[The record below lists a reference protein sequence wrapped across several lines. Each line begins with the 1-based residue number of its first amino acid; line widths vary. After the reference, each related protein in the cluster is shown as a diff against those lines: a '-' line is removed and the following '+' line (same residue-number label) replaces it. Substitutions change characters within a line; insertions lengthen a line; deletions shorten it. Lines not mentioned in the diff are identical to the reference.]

1 MLYRYATKDLSI
13 NNAQAFVKALNASD
27 GSSTKNSVILY
38 AVIGNTTDWNNEPNP
53 NFVEDTEQ
61 NLQYEQHRK
70 FIGAKK
76 IDVGSVSHVVP
87 RYDWASGTVYSMYR
101 DTDKSMFERQYYA
114 LTDQYNVYKCLYN
127 NKGSASAVKPT
138 GFSTLP
144 FTTSDGYTW
153 KYLYTISLGEADK
166 FLTSVHMPVKNIVTP
181 DASPEQTRQ
190 QAVQNAAVNGSIE
203 IVETVNLGSG
213 YHQVAN
219 AVVEI
224 GGRSTLKISGA
235 GDGGA
240 SPIQGFYNG
249 SSVYISSGTGVGQL
263 RRIVQW
269 SGATKTLTVN
279 AAFTTTPNT
288 DSRVIISPTVT
299 IIGDGNNAQA
309 YSRVHPV
316 TGAIANV
323 SVISVGSQY
332 TRAKAIVT
340 SNSIHGTGA
349 TANAVIS
356 PIGGHGSNPVRELA
370 ADKILLNVQFNG
382 SEGVSATGAGYIPS
396 NTEFRTLSIL
406 KDPVLKVDANNNHV
420 AVESIANTSNS
431 PSTLRF
437 TTRATISY
445 TSMDGNAPVNP
456 LVTNDIITNERNRL
470 AAELGTLEF
479 VTTLGSVQR
488 KADSLSNAVQG
499 ANAHIVYIREDE
511 TQSDASF
518 HNMYLNSVQSY
529 SNHVPFTKDDIILNG
544 TSDTPVA
551 TVEAIQGPEAN
562 TFSGEILYTE
572 NIRAVSRTPEQIEDI
587 KIILDF

>member
-13 NNAQAFVKALNASD
+13 NNAQAFVKALNATD

-38 AVIGNTTDWNNEPNP
+38 AVLGNTADWVDEPEP
-53 NFVEDTEQ
+53 SFVLDTEQ
-61 NLQYEQHRK
+61 NLQYEQHRR

-87 RYDWASGTVYSMYR
+87 RYDWGSGTVYSMYR
-101 DTDKSMFERQYYA
+101 DTDSDMYQRQYYV

-127 NKGSASAVKPT
+127 NKGSASSVKPT

-144 FTTSDGYTW
+144 FTTSDGYSW

-166 FLTSVHMPVKNIVTP
+166 FLTSVHMPVKTIVTP
-181 DASPEQTRQ
+181 DTSPEQTRQ
-190 QAVQNAAVNGSIE
+190 QAVQNAAVNGAIE

-219 AVVEI
+219 AVVEV
-224 GGRSTLKISGA
+224 GGRNTLKISGA

-249 SSVYISSGTGVGQL
+249 ASVYVSSGTGVGQL
-263 RRIVQW
+263 RRIVHW
-269 SGATKTLTVN
+269 SGSTKTLTVN
-279 AAFTTTPNT
+279 TAFSTTPNT

-299 IIGDGNNAQA
+299 IIGDGSNAQA
-309 YSRVHPV
+309 YSRVNPA
-316 TGAIANV
+316 TGSIANV

-332 TRAKAIVT
+332 TRAKAIIT
-340 SNSIHGTGA
+340 SNSIHGSGA

-356 PIGGHGSNPVRELA
+356 PVGGHGSNPVRELA

-406 KDPVLKVDANNNHV
+406 KDPVLKVNSNNV
-420 AVESIANTSNS
+420 FVEVEAIANTSNS

-445 TSMDGNAPVNP
+445 TSMDGNVPVNA
-456 LVTNDIITNERNRL
+456 LVADNIITNERNRL
-470 AAELGTLEF
+470 AAEIGTLEF

-488 KADSLSNAVQG
+488 KSDSLSNALQG

-511 TQSDASF
+511 TQSDSSF
-518 HNMYLNSVQSY
+518 YNAYLNSVQSY
-529 SNHVPFTKDDIILNG
+529 SNHVAFTKDDILLN
-544 TSDTPVA
+544 SASETPVA
-551 TVEAIQGPEAN
+551 TIEAIVGPEAN

>member
-1 MLYRYATKDLSI
+1 MVYRYATKDLSI
-13 NNAQAFVKALNASD
+13 NNAQAFVKALNARD
-27 GSSTKNSVILY
+27 GSTTKNSVILY
-38 AVIGNTTDWNNEPNP
+38 AVLGNTIDWTNEPNP
-53 NFVEDTEQ
+53 NFVENTEQ
-61 NLQYEQHRK
+61 NLQYEQHRR

-87 RYDWASGTVYSMYR
+87 RHDWTSGVVYSMYR
-101 DTDKSMFERQYYA
+101 DTDSDLHERQYYA

-127 NKGSASAVKPT
+127 NKGAESTVKPT

-153 KYLYTISLGEADK
+153 KYMYTISLGEADK

-181 DASPEQTRQ
+181 DTSPEQTRQ

-219 AVVEI
+219 AVVEV
-224 GGRSTLKISGA
+224 GGKTTLKISGA
-235 GDGGA
+235 GAGGA

-269 SGATKTLTVN
+269 SGSTKTLTVN
-279 AAFTTTPNT
+279 TAFTTTPNT

-299 IIGDGNNAQA
+299 IIGDGSNAQA
-309 YSRVHPV
+309 YTRVNAA
-316 TGAIANV
+316 TGSIANV

-332 TRAKAIVT
+332 TRAKAIIS
-340 SNSIHGTGA
+340 SNGIHGSGA

-356 PIGGHGSNPVRELA
+356 PVGGHGSNPVRELA

-406 KDPVLKVDANNNHV
+406 KDPVLKVNANNAHIP
-420 AVESIANTSNS
+420 VESIANTSNS

-437 TTRATISY
+437 TTRATLSY
-445 TSMDGNAPVNP
+445 TSMDGNNPVNQF
-456 LVTNDIITNERNRL
+456 VGDDIITNERNRL

-488 KADSLSNAVQG
+488 RSDSMVNAVQG

-511 TQSDASF
+511 TQSDSSF
-518 HNMYLNSVQSY
+518 YTAYLNSVQSY
-529 SNHVPFTKDDIILNG
+529 SNHVPFTKDDILLKN

-551 TVEAIQGPEAN
+551 TIEAIKGPEAN

>member
-1 MLYRYATKDLSI
+1 MVYRYATKDLSI
-13 NNAQAFVKALNASD
+13 NNAQAFVKALNARD
-27 GSSTKNSVILY
+27 GSTTKNSVILY
-38 AVIGNTTDWNNEPNP
+38 AVLGNTNDWTNEPNP
-53 NFVEDTEQ
+53 NFVENTEQ
-61 NLQYEQHRK
+61 NLQYEQHRR

-87 RYDWASGTVYSMYR
+87 RYDWSSGVVYSMYR
-101 DTDKSMFERQYYA
+101 DTDSDLHERQYYA

-127 NKGSASAVKPT
+127 NKGAESTVKPT

-153 KYLYTISLGEADK
+153 KYMYTISLGEADK
-166 FLTSVHMPVKNIVTP
+166 FLTSVHMPVKTIVTP
-181 DASPEQTRQ
+181 DTSPEQTRQ

-203 IVETVNLGSG
+203 IVETVNFGSG

-219 AVVEI
+219 AVVEV
-224 GGRSTLKISGA
+224 GGKTTLKISGA

-279 AAFTTTPNT
+279 TDFTTTPNT

-299 IIGDGNNAQA
+299 IIGDGHNAQA
-309 YSRVHPV
+309 YTRVNSA
-316 TGAIANV
+316 TGSIANV

-332 TRAKAIVT
+332 TRAKAIIS
-340 SNSIHGTGA
+340 SNGIHGSGA
-349 TANAVIS
+349 TANAVVS
-356 PIGGHGSNPVRELA
+356 PVGGHGSNPVRELA

-406 KDPVLKVDANNNHV
+406 KDPVLKVDANNAHIPF
-420 AVESIANTSNS
+420 ETIANTSNS

-437 TTRATISY
+437 TTRATLSY
-445 TSMDGNAPVNP
+445 TSMDGNNPVNP
-456 LVTNDIITNERNRL
+456 FVGDDIITNERNRL

-488 KADSLSNAVQG
+488 RSDSMVNAVQG
-499 ANAHIVYIREDE
+499 ANAQIVYIREDE

-518 HNMYLNSVQSY
+518 HTAYLNSVQSY
-529 SNHVPFTKDDIILNG
+529 SNHVPFTKDDILLKS

-551 TVEAIQGPEAN
+551 TIEAIKGPEAN

>member
-13 NNAQAFVKALNASD
+13 NNAQAFVKALNATD

-38 AVIGNTTDWNNEPNP
+38 AVLGNTADWVDEPEP
-53 NFVEDTEQ
+53 SFVLDTEQ
-61 NLQYEQHRK
+61 NLQYEQHRR

-87 RYDWASGTVYSMYR
+87 RYDWGSGTVYSMYR
-101 DTDKSMFERQYYA
+101 DTDSDMYQRQYYV

-127 NKGSASAVKPT
+127 NKGSASTVKPT

-144 FTTSDGYTW
+144 FTTSDGYSW

-166 FLTSVHMPVKNIVTP
+166 FLTSVHMPVKTIVTP
-181 DASPEQTRQ
+181 DTSPEQTRQ
-190 QAVQNAAVNGSIE
+190 QAVQNAAVNGAIE

-219 AVVEI
+219 AVVEV
-224 GGRSTLKISGA
+224 GGRNTLKISGA

-249 SSVYISSGTGVGQL
+249 ASVYVSSGTGVGQL
-263 RRIVQW
+263 RRIVHW
-269 SGATKTLTVN
+269 SGSTKTLTVN
-279 AAFTTTPNT
+279 TAFSTTPNT

-299 IIGDGNNAQA
+299 IIGDGSNAQA
-309 YSRVHPV
+309 YSRVNPA
-316 TGAIANV
+316 TGSIANV

-332 TRAKAIVT
+332 TRAKAIIT
-340 SNSIHGTGA
+340 SNSIHGSGA

-356 PIGGHGSNPVRELA
+356 PVGGHGSNPVRELA

-406 KDPVLKVDANNNHV
+406 KDPVLKVNSNNV
-420 AVESIANTSNS
+420 FVEVEAIANTSNS

-445 TSMDGNAPVNP
+445 TSMDGNVPVNA
-456 LVTNDIITNERNRL
+456 LVADNIITNERNRL
-470 AAELGTLEF
+470 AAEIGTLEF

-488 KADSLSNAVQG
+488 KSDSLSNALQG

-511 TQSDASF
+511 TQSDSSF
-518 HNMYLNSVQSY
+518 YNAYLNSVQSY
-529 SNHVPFTKDDIILNG
+529 SNHVAFTKDDILLN
-544 TSDTPVA
+544 SASETPVA
-551 TVEAIQGPEAN
+551 TIEAIVGPEAN

>member
-1 MLYRYATKDLSI
+1 MVYRYATKDLSI
-13 NNAQAFVKALNASD
+13 NNAQAFVKALNARD
-27 GSSTKNSVILY
+27 GSTTKNSVILY
-38 AVIGNTTDWNNEPNP
+38 AVLGNTIDWTNEPNP
-53 NFVEDTEQ
+53 NFVENTEQ
-61 NLQYEQHRK
+61 NLQYEQHRR

-87 RYDWASGTVYSMYR
+87 RHDWTSGVVYSMYR
-101 DTDKSMFERQYYA
+101 DTDSDLHERQYYA

-127 NKGSASAVKPT
+127 NKGAESTVKPT

-153 KYLYTISLGEADK
+153 KYMYTISLGEADK

-181 DASPEQTRQ
+181 DTSPEQTRQ

-203 IVETVNLGSG
+203 IVETVNFGSG

-219 AVVEI
+219 AVVEV
-224 GGRSTLKISGA
+224 GGKTTLKISGA

-269 SGATKTLTVN
+269 SGSTKTLTVN
-279 AAFTTTPNT
+279 TAFTTTPNT

-299 IIGDGNNAQA
+299 IIGDGSNAQA
-309 YSRVHPV
+309 YTRVNAA
-316 TGAIANV
+316 TGSIANV

-332 TRAKAIVT
+332 TRAKAIIS
-340 SNSIHGTGA
+340 SNGIHGSGA

-356 PIGGHGSNPVRELA
+356 PVGGHGSNPVRELA

-406 KDPVLKVDANNNHV
+406 KDPVLKVNANNAHIP
-420 AVESIANTSNS
+420 VEAIANTSNS

-437 TTRATISY
+437 TTRATLSY
-445 TSMDGNAPVNP
+445 TSMDGNNPVNQF
-456 LVTNDIITNERNRL
+456 VGDDIITNERNRL

-488 KADSLSNAVQG
+488 RSDSMVNAVQG

-511 TQSDASF
+511 TQSDSSF
-518 HNMYLNSVQSY
+518 YTAYLNNVQSY
-529 SNHVPFTKDDIILNG
+529 SNHVPFTKDDILLKS

-551 TVEAIQGPEAN
+551 TIEAIKGPEAN

>member
-1 MLYRYATKDLSI
+1 MVYRYATKDLSI
-13 NNAQAFVKALNASD
+13 NNAQAFVKALNARD
-27 GSSTKNSVILY
+27 GSTTKNSVILY
-38 AVIGNTTDWNNEPNP
+38 AVLGNTIDWTNEPNP
-53 NFVEDTEQ
+53 NFVENTEQ
-61 NLQYEQHRK
+61 NLQYEQHRR

-87 RYDWASGTVYSMYR
+87 RHDWTSGVVYSMYR
-101 DTDKSMFERQYYA
+101 DTDSDLHERQYYA

-127 NKGSASAVKPT
+127 NKGAESTVKPT

-153 KYLYTISLGEADK
+153 KYMYTISLGEADK

-181 DASPEQTRQ
+181 DTSPEQTRQ

-203 IVETVNLGSG
+203 IVETVNFGSG

-219 AVVEI
+219 AVVEV
-224 GGRSTLKISGA
+224 GGKTTLKISGA

-269 SGATKTLTVN
+269 SGSTKTLTVN
-279 AAFTTTPNT
+279 TAFTTTPNT

-299 IIGDGNNAQA
+299 IIGDGSNAQA
-309 YSRVHPV
+309 YTRVNAA
-316 TGAIANV
+316 TGSIANV

-332 TRAKAIVT
+332 TRAKAIIS
-340 SNSIHGTGA
+340 SNGIHGSGA

-356 PIGGHGSNPVRELA
+356 PVGGHGSNPVRELA

-406 KDPVLKVDANNNHV
+406 KDPVLKVNANNAHIP
-420 AVESIANTSNS
+420 VEAIANTSNS

-437 TTRATISY
+437 TTRATLSY
-445 TSMDGNAPVNP
+445 TSMDGNNPVNQF
-456 LVTNDIITNERNRL
+456 VGDDIITNERNRL

-488 KADSLSNAVQG
+488 RSDSMVNAVQG

-511 TQSDASF
+511 TQSDSSF
-518 HNMYLNSVQSY
+518 YTAYLNNVQSY
-529 SNHVPFTKDDIILNG
+529 SNHVPFTKDDILLKN

-551 TVEAIQGPEAN
+551 TIEAIKGPEAN

>member
-13 NNAQAFVKALNASD
+13 NNAQAFVKALNATD

-38 AVIGNTTDWNNEPNP
+38 AVLGNTADWVNEPEP
-53 NFVEDTEQ
+53 SFVLDTEQ
-61 NLQYEQHRK
+61 NLQYEQHRR

-87 RYDWASGTVYSMYR
+87 RYDWGSGTVYSMYR
-101 DTDKSMFERQYYA
+101 DTDSDMFQRQYYV

-127 NKGSASAVKPT
+127 NKGSASTVKPT

-144 FTTSDGYTW
+144 FTTSDGYSW

-166 FLTSVHMPVKNIVTP
+166 FLTSVHMPVKTIVTP
-181 DASPEQTRQ
+181 DTSPEQTRQ
-190 QAVQNAAVNGSIE
+190 QAVQNAAVNGAIE

-219 AVVEI
+219 AVVEV
-224 GGRSTLKISGA
+224 GGRNTLKISGA

-249 SSVYISSGTGVGQL
+249 ASVYISSGTGVGQL
-263 RRIVQW
+263 RRIVHW
-269 SGATKTLTVN
+269 SGSTKTLTVN
-279 AAFTTTPNT
+279 TAFSTTPNT

-299 IIGDGNNAQA
+299 IIGDGSNAQA
-309 YSRVHPV
+309 YSRVNPA
-316 TGAIANV
+316 TGSIANV

-332 TRAKAIVT
+332 TRAKAIIT
-340 SNSIHGTGA
+340 SNSIHGSGA

-356 PIGGHGSNPVRELA
+356 PVGGHGSNPVRELA

-406 KDPVLKVDANNNHV
+406 KDPVLKVNSNNV
-420 AVESIANTSNS
+420 FVEVEAIANTSNS

-445 TSMDGNAPVNP
+445 TSMDGNVPVNA
-456 LVTNDIITNERNRL
+456 LVADNIITNERNRL
-470 AAELGTLEF
+470 AAEIGTLEF

-488 KADSLSNAVQG
+488 KSDSLSNALQG

-511 TQSDASF
+511 TQSDSSF
-518 HNMYLNSVQSY
+518 YNAYLNSVQSY
-529 SNHVPFTKDDIILNG
+529 SNHVAFTKDDILLN
-544 TSDTPVA
+544 SASETPVA
-551 TVEAIQGPEAN
+551 TIEAIVGPEAN

>member
-27 GSSTKNSVILY
+27 GSTFKNSVILY
-38 AVIGNTTDWNNEPNP
+38 AVLGNTVDWVAEPEP
-53 NFVEDTEQ
+53 EFVVDNEQ
-61 NLQYEQHRK
+61 NLQYEQHRR

-76 IDVGSVSHVVP
+76 IDTGSVSHVVP
-87 RYDWASGTVYSMYR
+87 RYDWSSGTVYSMYR
-101 DTDKSMFERQYYA
+101 DTDIDMYERAYYV

-127 NKGSASAVKPT
+127 NKGGASTVKPT

-190 QAVQNAAVNGSIE
+190 QAVQNAAVNGAIE
-203 IVETVNLGSG
+203 IIETVNLGSG

-219 AVVEI
+219 AVVEV
-224 GGRSTLKISGA
+224 GGRYTLKVSGA

-249 SSVYISSGTGVGQL
+249 SSVYVSSGTGVGQL

-288 DSRVIISPTVT
+288 DSRIIISPTVT
-299 IIGDGNNAQA
+299 IIGDGSNAQA
-309 YSRVHPV
+309 YSRVDTA
-316 TGAIANV
+316 TGAISNV
-323 SVISVGSQY
+323 AVINVGSQY
-332 TRAKAIVT
+332 TRAKAII
-340 SNSIHGTGA
+340 SANGIHGTGA
-349 TANAVIS
+349 TANAIIS
-356 PIGGHGSNPVRELA
+356 PVGGHGSNPVRELA

-382 SEGVSATGAGYIPS
+382 SEGLSNTGAGYIPS
-396 NTEFRTLSIL
+396 NTEFRTLTIL
-406 KDPVLKVDANNNHV
+406 KDPVLKVNSNNVHV

-431 PSTLRF
+431 PTTLRL

-445 TSMDGNAPVNP
+445 TSMDGAVPINP
-456 LVTNDIITNERNRL
+456 LSSDDIITNERNRL

-488 KADSLSNAVQG
+488 KTESLKNAVQG
-499 ANAHIVYIREDE
+499 ANANIVYIREDE
-511 TQSDASF
+511 TNSDSSF
-518 HNMYLNSVQSY
+518 YNMYLNSVQSY
-529 SNHVPFTKDDIILNG
+529 SNHVAFTKDDIILNS
-544 TSDTPVA
+544 TSETPVA
-551 TVEAIQGPEAN
+551 TIEAIKGPEAN

-572 NIRAVSRTPEQIEDI
+572 NIRAVDRTPEQIEDI

>member
-1 MLYRYATKDLSI
+1 MIYRYATKDLSI

-27 GSSTKNSVILY
+27 GSTFKNSVILY
-38 AVIGNTTDWNNEPNP
+38 AVIGNTVDWLAEPEP
-53 NFVEDTEQ
+53 EFVVDNEQ
-61 NLQYEQHRK
+61 NLQYEQHRR

-76 IDVGSVSHVVP
+76 IDTGSVSHVVP
-87 RYDWASGTVYSMYR
+87 RYDWAAGTTYSMYR
-101 DTDKSMFERQYYA
+101 DTDTDMYERAYYV

-127 NKGSASAVKPT
+127 NKGGVSAVKPT

-181 DASPEQTRQ
+181 DSSPEQTRQ
-190 QAVQNAAVNGSIE
+190 QAVQNAAVNGAIE
-203 IVETVNLGSG
+203 IIETVNLGSG

-219 AVVEI
+219 AVVEV
-224 GGRSTLKISGA
+224 GGRYTLKISGA

-249 SSVYISSGTGVGQL
+249 SSVYVSSGTGVGQL

-269 SGATKTLTVN
+269 SGSTKTLTVN

-288 DSRVIISPTVT
+288 DSRIIISPTVT
-299 IIGDGNNAQA
+299 IIGDGSNAQA
-309 YSRVHPV
+309 YSRVNAA
-316 TGAIANV
+316 TGSISNV
-323 SVISVGSQY
+323 AVISVGSHY
-332 TRAKAIVT
+332 TRAKAII
-340 SNSIHGTGA
+340 SANGIHGAGA
-349 TANAVIS
+349 TANAIIS
-356 PIGGHGSNPVRELA
+356 PVGGHGSNPVRELA

-382 SEGVSATGAGYIPS
+382 SEGLSNTGAGYIPS
-396 NTEFRTLSIL
+396 NTEFRTITIL
-406 KDPVLKVDANNNHV
+406 KDPVLKVNSNNVHV

-431 PSTLRF
+431 PTTLRL

-445 TSMDGNAPVNP
+445 TSMDGNDPINP
-456 LVTNDIITNERNRL
+456 LRADDIITNERNRL

-479 VTTLGSVQR
+479 VTTLGTVQKR
-488 KADSLSNAVQG
+488 TESLRNAVQG
-499 ANAHIVYIREDE
+499 ANANIVYIREDE
-511 TQSDASF
+511 TNSDSSF
-518 HNMYLNSVQSY
+518 YNVYLNSVQSY
-529 SNHVPFTKDDIILNG
+529 SNHVAFTKDDIILNS
-544 TSDTPVA
+544 TSETPVA
-551 TVEAIQGPEAN
+551 TVEAIKGPEAN

-572 NIRAVSRTPEQIEDI
+572 NIRAVDRTPEQIEDI

>member
-13 NNAQAFVKALNASD
+13 NNAQAFVDALNASD

-38 AVIGNTTDWNNEPNP
+38 AVMGNTTDWTNEPNP

-127 NKGSASAVKPT
+127 NKGSASTVKPT

-224 GGRSTLKISGA
+224 GGRNTLKISGA

-279 AAFTTTPNT
+279 TAFATTPNT

-299 IIGDGNNAQA
+299 IIGDGSNAQA

-332 TRAKAIVT
+332 TRAKAIIS
-340 SNSIHGTGA
+340 SNGIHGTGA
-349 TANAVIS
+349 TANAIIS
-356 PIGGHGSNPVRELA
+356 PVGGHGSNPVRELS

-420 AVESIANTSNS
+420 TVESIANTSNS

-445 TSMDGNAPVNP
+445 TSMDGNDPVNP

-488 KADSLSNAVQG
+488 KADSLSNAIQG

-518 HNMYLNSVQSY
+518 YNVYLNSVQSY
-529 SNHVPFTKDDIILNG
+529 SNHVAFTKDDIILNS

-562 TFSGEILYTE
+562 TFSGELLYTE

>member
-13 NNAQAFVKALNASD
+13 NNAQAFVKALNATD

-38 AVIGNTTDWNNEPNP
+38 AVLGNTADWVDEPEP
-53 NFVEDTEQ
+53 SFVLDTEQ
-61 NLQYEQHRK
+61 NLQYEQHRR

-87 RYDWASGTVYSMYR
+87 RYDWGSGTVYSMYR
-101 DTDKSMFERQYYA
+101 DTDSDMFQRQYY
-114 LTDQYNVYKCLYN
+114 VYKCLYN
-127 NKGSASAVKPT
+127 NKGSASTVKPT

-144 FTTSDGYTW
+144 FTTSDGYSW

-166 FLTSVHMPVKNIVTP
+166 FLTSVHMPVKTIVTP
-181 DASPEQTRQ
+181 DTSPEQTRQ
-190 QAVQNAAVNGSIE
+190 QAVQNAAVNGAIE

-219 AVVEI
+219 AVVEV
-224 GGRSTLKISGA
+224 GGRNTLKISGA

-249 SSVYISSGTGVGQL
+249 ASVYISSGTGVGQL
-263 RRIVQW
+263 RRIVHW
-269 SGATKTLTVN
+269 SGSTKTLTVN
-279 AAFTTTPNT
+279 TSFSTTPNT

-299 IIGDGNNAQA
+299 IIGDGSNAQA
-309 YSRVHPV
+309 YSRVNPA
-316 TGAIANV
+316 TGSIANV

-332 TRAKAIVT
+332 TRAKAIIT
-340 SNSIHGTGA
+340 SNSIHGSGA

-356 PIGGHGSNPVRELA
+356 PVGGHGSNPVRELA

-406 KDPVLKVDANNNHV
+406 KDPVLKVNSNNV
-420 AVESIANTSNS
+420 FVEVEAIANTSNS

-445 TSMDGNAPVNP
+445 TSMDGNVPVNA
-456 LVTNDIITNERNRL
+456 LVADNIITNERNRL
-470 AAELGTLEF
+470 AAEIGTLEF

-488 KADSLSNAVQG
+488 KSDSLSNALQG

-511 TQSDASF
+511 TQSDSSF
-518 HNMYLNSVQSY
+518 YNAYLNSVQSY
-529 SNHVPFTKDDIILNG
+529 SNHVAFTKDDILLN
-544 TSDTPVA
+544 SASETPVA
-551 TVEAIQGPEAN
+551 TIEAIVGPEAN

>member
-13 NNAQAFVKALNASD
+13 NNAQAFVKALNATD

-38 AVIGNTTDWNNEPNP
+38 AVLGNTADWVDEPEP
-53 NFVEDTEQ
+53 SFVLDTEQ
-61 NLQYEQHRK
+61 NLQYEQHRR

-87 RYDWASGTVYSMYR
+87 RYDWGSGTVYSMYR
-101 DTDKSMFERQYYA
+101 DTDSDMFQRQYYV

-127 NKGSASAVKPT
+127 NKGSASTVKPT

-144 FTTSDGYTW
+144 FTTSDGYSW

-166 FLTSVHMPVKNIVTP
+166 FLTSVHMPVKTIVTP
-181 DASPEQTRQ
+181 DTSPEQTRQ
-190 QAVQNAAVNGSIE
+190 QAVQNAAVNGAIE

-219 AVVEI
+219 AVVEV
-224 GGRSTLKISGA
+224 GGRNTLKISGA

-249 SSVYISSGTGVGQL
+249 ASVYVSSGTGVGQL
-263 RRIVQW
+263 RRIVHW
-269 SGATKTLTVN
+269 SGSTKTLTVN
-279 AAFTTTPNT
+279 TAFSTTPNT

-299 IIGDGNNAQA
+299 IIGDGSNAQA
-309 YSRVHPV
+309 YSRVNPA
-316 TGAIANV
+316 TGSIANV

-332 TRAKAIVT
+332 TRAKAIIT
-340 SNSIHGTGA
+340 SNSIHGSGA

-356 PIGGHGSNPVRELA
+356 PVGGHGSNPVRELA

-406 KDPVLKVDANNNHV
+406 KDPVLKVNSNNV
-420 AVESIANTSNS
+420 FVEVEAIANTSNS

-445 TSMDGNAPVNP
+445 TSMDGNVPVNA
-456 LVTNDIITNERNRL
+456 LVADNIITNERNRL
-470 AAELGTLEF
+470 AAEIGTLEF

-488 KADSLSNAVQG
+488 KSDSLSNALQG

-511 TQSDASF
+511 TQSDSSF
-518 HNMYLNSVQSY
+518 YNAYLNSVQSY
-529 SNHVPFTKDDIILNG
+529 SNHVAFTKDDILLN
-544 TSDTPVA
+544 SASETPVA
-551 TVEAIQGPEAN
+551 TIEAIVGPEAN

>member
-13 NNAQAFVKALNASD
+13 NNAQAFVKALNATD

-38 AVIGNTTDWNNEPNP
+38 AVLGNTADWVDEPEP
-53 NFVEDTEQ
+53 SFVLDTEQ
-61 NLQYEQHRK
+61 NLQYEQHRR

-87 RYDWASGTVYSMYR
+87 RYDWGSGTVYSMYR
-101 DTDKSMFERQYYA
+101 DTDSDMFQRQYYV

-127 NKGSASAVKPT
+127 NKGSASTVKPT

-144 FTTSDGYTW
+144 FTTSDGYSW

-166 FLTSVHMPVKNIVTP
+166 FLTSVHMPVKTIVTP
-181 DASPEQTRQ
+181 DTSPEQTRQ
-190 QAVQNAAVNGSIE
+190 QAVQNAAVNGAIE

-219 AVVEI
+219 AVVEV
-224 GGRSTLKISGA
+224 GGRNTLKISGA

-249 SSVYISSGTGVGQL
+249 ASVYISSGTGVGQL
-263 RRIVQW
+263 RRIVHW
-269 SGATKTLTVN
+269 SGSTKTLTVN
-279 AAFTTTPNT
+279 TSFSTTPNT

-299 IIGDGNNAQA
+299 IIGDGSNAQA
-309 YSRVHPV
+309 YSRVNPA
-316 TGAIANV
+316 TGSIANV

-332 TRAKAIVT
+332 TRAKAIIT
-340 SNSIHGTGA
+340 SNSIHGSGA

-356 PIGGHGSNPVRELA
+356 PVGGHGSNPVRELA

-406 KDPVLKVDANNNHV
+406 KDPVLKVNSNNV
-420 AVESIANTSNS
+420 FVEVEAIANTSNS

-445 TSMDGNAPVNP
+445 TSMDGNVPVNA
-456 LVTNDIITNERNRL
+456 LVADNIITNERNRL
-470 AAELGTLEF
+470 AAEIGTLEF

-488 KADSLSNAVQG
+488 KSDSLSNALQG

-511 TQSDASF
+511 TQSDSSF
-518 HNMYLNSVQSY
+518 YNAYLNSVQSY
-529 SNHVPFTKDDIILNG
+529 SNHVAFTKDDILLN
-544 TSDTPVA
+544 SASETPVA
-551 TVEAIQGPEAN
+551 TIEAIVGPEAN

>member
-1 MLYRYATKDLSI
+1 MVYRYATKDLSI
-13 NNAQAFVKALNASD
+13 NNAQAFVKALNARD
-27 GSSTKNSVILY
+27 GSTTKNSVILY
-38 AVIGNTTDWNNEPNP
+38 AVLGNTIDWTNEPNP
-53 NFVEDTEQ
+53 NFVENTEQ
-61 NLQYEQHRK
+61 NLQYEQHRR

-87 RYDWASGTVYSMYR
+87 RHDWTSGVVYSMYR
-101 DTDKSMFERQYYA
+101 DTDSDLHERQYYA

-127 NKGSASAVKPT
+127 NKGAESTVKPT

-153 KYLYTISLGEADK
+153 KYMYTISLGEADK

-181 DASPEQTRQ
+181 DTSPEQTRQ

-203 IVETVNLGSG
+203 IVETVNFGSG

-219 AVVEI
+219 AVVEV
-224 GGRSTLKISGA
+224 GGKTTLKISGA

-249 SSVYISSGTGVGQL
+249 SSVYVSSGTGVGQL

-269 SGATKTLTVN
+269 SGSTKTLTVN
-279 AAFTTTPNT
+279 TAFTTTPNT

-299 IIGDGNNAQA
+299 IIGDGSNAQA
-309 YSRVHPV
+309 YTRVNAA
-316 TGAIANV
+316 TGSIANV

-332 TRAKAIVT
+332 TRAKAIIS
-340 SNSIHGTGA
+340 SNGIHGSGA

-356 PIGGHGSNPVRELA
+356 PVGGHGSNPVRELA

-406 KDPVLKVDANNNHV
+406 KDPVLKVNANNAHIPV
-420 AVESIANTSNS
+420 EAVANTSNS

-437 TTRATISY
+437 TTRATLSY
-445 TSMDGNAPVNP
+445 TSMDGNNPVNQF
-456 LVTNDIITNERNRL
+456 VGDDIITNERNRL

-488 KADSLSNAVQG
+488 RSDSMVNAVQG

-511 TQSDASF
+511 TQSDSSF
-518 HNMYLNSVQSY
+518 YTAYLNNVQSY
-529 SNHVPFTKDDIILNG
+529 SNHVPFTKDDILLKN

-551 TVEAIQGPEAN
+551 TIEAIKGPEAN

>member
-1 MLYRYATKDLSI
+1 MVYRYATKDLSI
-13 NNAQAFVKALNASD
+13 NNAQAFVKALNARD
-27 GSSTKNSVILY
+27 GSTTKNSVILY
-38 AVIGNTTDWNNEPNP
+38 AVLGNTIDWTNEPNP
-53 NFVEDTEQ
+53 NFVENTEQ
-61 NLQYEQHRK
+61 NLQYEQHRR

-87 RYDWASGTVYSMYR
+87 RHDWTSGVVYSMYR
-101 DTDKSMFERQYYA
+101 DTDSDLHERQYYA

-127 NKGSASAVKPT
+127 NKGAESTVKPT

-153 KYLYTISLGEADK
+153 KYMYTISLGEADK

-181 DASPEQTRQ
+181 DTSPEQTRQ

-203 IVETVNLGSG
+203 IVETVNFGSG

-219 AVVEI
+219 AVVEV
-224 GGRSTLKISGA
+224 GGKTTLKISGA

-249 SSVYISSGTGVGQL
+249 SSVYVSSGTGVGQL

-269 SGATKTLTVN
+269 SGSTKTLTVN
-279 AAFTTTPNT
+279 TAFTTTPNT

-299 IIGDGNNAQA
+299 IIGDGSNAQA
-309 YSRVHPV
+309 YTRVNAA
-316 TGAIANV
+316 TGSIANV

-332 TRAKAIVT
+332 TRAKAIIS
-340 SNSIHGTGA
+340 SNGIHGSGA

-356 PIGGHGSNPVRELA
+356 PVGGHGSNPVRELA

-406 KDPVLKVDANNNHV
+406 KDPVLKVNANNAHIP
-420 AVESIANTSNS
+420 VEAIANTSNS

-437 TTRATISY
+437 TTRATLSY
-445 TSMDGNAPVNP
+445 TSMDGNNPVNQF
-456 LVTNDIITNERNRL
+456 VGDDIITNERNRL

-488 KADSLSNAVQG
+488 RSDSMVNAVQG

-511 TQSDASF
+511 TQSDSSF
-518 HNMYLNSVQSY
+518 YTAYLNNVQSY
-529 SNHVPFTKDDIILNG
+529 SNHVPFTKDDILLKS

-551 TVEAIQGPEAN
+551 TIEAIKGPEAN

>member
-1 MLYRYATKDLSI
+1 
-13 NNAQAFVKALNASD
+13 
-27 GSSTKNSVILY
+27 
-38 AVIGNTTDWNNEPNP
+38 
-53 NFVEDTEQ
+53 
-61 NLQYEQHRK
+61 
-70 FIGAKK
+70 
-76 IDVGSVSHVVP
+76 
-87 RYDWASGTVYSMYR
+87 MYR
-101 DTDKSMFERQYYA
+101 DTDKSVFERQYYA

-127 NKGSASAVKPT
+127 NKGSASTVKPT

-224 GGRSTLKISGA
+224 GGRNTLKISGA

-279 AAFTTTPNT
+279 TAFTTTPNT

-332 TRAKAIVT
+332 TRAKAIIS
-340 SNSIHGTGA
+340 SNGIHGTGA
-349 TANAVIS
+349 TANAIIS
-356 PIGGHGSNPVRELA
+356 PVGGHGSNPVRELA

-445 TSMDGNAPVNP
+445 TSMDGNDPVNP

-518 HNMYLNSVQSY
+518 YNVYLNSVQSY
-529 SNHVPFTKDDIILNG
+529 SNHVAFTKDDIILNS

-562 TFSGEILYTE
+562 TFSGELLYTE

>member
-1 MLYRYATKDLSI
+1 MVYRYATKDLSI
-13 NNAQAFVKALNASD
+13 NNAQAFVKAMNASD
-27 GSSTKNSVILY
+27 KSTSKNSVILY
-38 AVIGNTTDWNNEPNP
+38 AVLGNTNDWVNEPNP
-53 NFVEDTEQ
+53 SFVEDNEQ
-61 NLQYEQHRK
+61 NLQYEQHRR

-87 RYDWASGTVYSMYR
+87 RYDWTSGTVYSMYR
-101 DTDKSMFERQYYA
+101 DTDVDMYERQYYA

-127 NKGSASAVKPT
+127 NKGAASTVKPT

-144 FTTSDGYTW
+144 FTTSDGYSW

-166 FLTSVHMPVKNIVTP
+166 FLTSVHMPVKNIITP
-181 DASPEQTRQ
+181 DTSPEQTRQ
-190 QAVQNAAVNGSIE
+190 QAVQNAAVNGAIE

-219 AVVEI
+219 AVVEV
-224 GGRSTLKISGA
+224 GGRNTLRISGA

-249 SSVYISSGTGVGQL
+249 SSVYITSGTGVGQL
-263 RRIVQW
+263 RRIVNW
-269 SGATKTLTVN
+269 SGSTKTMTVN
-279 AAFTTTPNT
+279 TAFSVTPNT

-299 IIGDGNNAQA
+299 IIGDGSNAQA
-309 YSRVHPV
+309 YSRVNPA
-316 TGAIANV
+316 TGGIANV

-332 TRAKAIVT
+332 TRAKAII
-340 SNSIHGTGA
+340 SANGIHGVGA

-356 PIGGHGSNPVRELA
+356 PVGGHGSNPVRELA

-406 KDPVLKVDANNNHV
+406 KDPVLKVNSNNVHV

-431 PSTLRF
+431 PSTIRF

-445 TSMDGNAPVNP
+445 TSMDGDEPVNE
-456 LVTNDIITNERNRL
+456 LVGNDIITNERNRL

-479 VTTLGSVQR
+479 VTSLGSIQR
-488 KADSLSNAVQG
+488 KADALANAVQG

-518 HNMYLNSVQSY
+518 YTAYLNSVQSY
-529 SNHVPFTKDDIILNG
+529 SNHVAFTKDDIILNS